1 MKKIIFILI
10 ILTIFVNI
18 YLIFRKSNDLSTV
31 YVNNNG
37 NFNEKTDNYDIKINY
52 PLTGYKKLNEEITKI
67 VNNYMKDFKNN
78 LPNKDMQVDMKY
90 TLIIDFK
97 DFYYNDYV
105 CFVFYIEY
113 FTGGAHPNHEIVTIN
128 YDKRTNSFIKIEN
141 LLEKNKDILDIFSK
155 ISRIN
160 LINNPKI
167 TVTSMMYEGTKPI
180 KDNFKNFVFTKDGIL
195 LLFNYYQV
203 APYSQGEFQ
212 IIVPYSYIK

>member
-1 MKKIIFILI
+1 MKKILFILI

-67 VNNYMKDFKNN
+67 VNKYMKDFKNN
-78 LPNKDMQVDMKY
+78 LPNKDIQVDMKY
-90 TLIIDFK
+90 TLIIDLK

-105 CFVFYIEY
+105 SFVFYIEY

-141 LLEKNKDILDIFSK
+141 LLEKNEDILDIFSK

>member
-1 MKKIIFILI
+1 MKKILFILI
-10 ILTIFVNI
+10 LLTLFVNI
-18 YLIFRKSNDLSTV
+18 YFIFNKDKDLSTV
-31 YVNNNG
+31 YVNNDG
-37 NFNEKTDNYDIKINY
+37 NFSEKTDNYEIKINY

-67 VNNYMKDFKNN
+67 VNKYMKDFKNN
-78 LPNKDMQVDMKY
+78 LPNKDVTVNMKY

-105 CFVFYIEY
+105 SFVFYIEY

-128 YDKRTNSFIKIEN
+128 YNKRTNSFIKIEN

-160 LINNPKI
+160 LINNPGI

>member
-1 MKKIIFILI
+1 
-10 ILTIFVNI
+10 
-18 YLIFRKSNDLSTV
+18 
-31 YVNNNG
+31 
-37 NFNEKTDNYDIKINY
+37 
-52 PLTGYKKLNEEITKI
+52 
-67 VNNYMKDFKNN
+67 MKDFKNN
-78 LPNKDMQVDMKY
+78 LPNKDIQVDMKY

-105 CFVFYIEY
+105 SFVFYIEY

-180 KDNFKNFVFTKDGIL
+180 KDNFKNFVFAKDGIL

>member
-37 NFNEKTDNYDIKINY
+37 NFNEKTSNYDIKINY

-67 VNNYMKDFKNN
+67 VNKYMKDFKNN
-78 LPNKDMQVDMKY
+78 LPNKDIQIDMEY

-105 CFVFYIEY
+105 SFVFYIEY